1 MASSSFLNDVSAN
14 MFNGG
19 SGYDGGPS
27 YSGATYPNY
36 TPISMDPSTFSLGT
50 SNSFGGNVPQ
60 MDTSNSFG
68 GYVPQRDLSNSVGG
82 NYDMPAAPWYSGI
95 TKALGDQWDKD
106 PLKVV
111 SSFGLGGLNAIGSMM
126 NNRNSNKIAR
136 QVMSQ
141 NAAKMAY
148 EKQQMERATKN
159 QAIADK
165 YANSYDTTPAAT
177 AQYNPLSTEQAAH
190 YGETGAPHQQLSITP
205 GETKR
210 VYLANGGMVDDS
222 YTDSGTY
229 GPQDGGAVNGYAQGG
244 QADNVHAMLSEGE
257 FVIPADVVS
266 ALGDGSTKAGSSALT
281 QMMHEIRAMSRS
293 APNSSIPKAMGSP
306 LAMLSKGG
314 A

>member
-27 YSGATYPNY
+27 YSGATYPDY

-82 NYDMPAAPWYSGI
+82 NYDIPAAPWYSGI

-126 NNRNSNKIAR
+126 NNRNSNKLAR
-136 QVMSQ
+136 QMMTQ

-165 YANSYDTTPAAT
+165 YANSYDATPAAT
-177 AQYNPLSTEQAAH
+177 AQYNPLSAEQAAH
-190 YGETGAPHQQLSITP
+190 YGETGAPYQQLSITP

-210 VYLANGGMVDDS
+210 VYLAN
-222 YTDSGTY
+222 
-229 GPQDGGAVNGYAQGG
+229 GGAVNGYAQGG

-306 LAMLSKGG
+306 LSMIMGG
-314 A
+314 K